1 MRTKTKSRAKG
12 GSRKKTKNYYYG
24 IAKKTRP
31 INKPKK

>member
-1 MRTKTKSRAKG
+1 MKTKNKAST
-12 GSRKKTKNYYYG
+12 KKAPKNYYYG